1 MKIKVLLWNINHQK
15 NILFRWKKNQL
26 FSLSIF
32 WLLWRMPKIFSWTQI
47 KGEIKDQN
55 FLMMMRP
62 VWKIFGLLNSAA
74 NRLQRPTK
82 ANKGHQSDPES
93 LGNNRSTNKG
103 PAGGG
108 QIPKRWEQ
116 PQPIETWLLSRWFT
130 SRQGFLICKSY
141 NKDHNLQYWWM

>member
-1 MKIKVLLWNINHQK
+1 
-15 NILFRWKKNQL
+15 
-26 FSLSIF
+26 
-32 WLLWRMPKIFSWTQI
+32 MPKNFSWTQI

-55 FLMMMRP
+55 FLMMMTMRP
-62 VWKIFGLLNSAA
+62 VRKFFGLLNSAA

-116 PQPIETWLLSRWFT
+116 PQQREV
-130 SRQGFLICKSY
+130 
-141 NKDHNLQYWWM
+141 